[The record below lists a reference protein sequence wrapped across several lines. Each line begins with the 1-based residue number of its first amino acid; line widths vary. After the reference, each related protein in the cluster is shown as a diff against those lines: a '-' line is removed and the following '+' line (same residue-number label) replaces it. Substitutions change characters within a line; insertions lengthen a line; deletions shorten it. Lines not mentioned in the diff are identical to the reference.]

1 MASILCMRLSL
12 VRRMGQ
18 PRFSRLRVVCIS
30 HSTSDFV
37 PPCNQIQNSN
47 ARVLDCFSRFSY
59 LLDFSFLFQCREIPR
74 RCCVGYMKQFL
85 DFIVGDFALCVQGFQ
100 NLFEFLVLPVLNRCA
115 GFHEEIASGMRGLQ

>member
-1 MASILCMRLSL
+1 MTLAALLAAARRLYFAFHIRFRASLHTNSNAS
-12 VRRMGQ
+12 VRYCF
-18 PRFSRLRVVCIS
+18 PRFS
-30 HSTSDFV
+30 
-37 PPCNQIQNSN
+37 N
-47 ARVLDCFSRFSY
+47 
-59 LLDFSFLFQCREIPR
+59 LLDFSLLFQCREIPR